1 MVFRTVLDSTSQIN
15 EASPRERRKERTRAE
30 ILAAAWR
37 LAEVGGIAGLS
48 FREVAREV
56 GLQAPSLYTYFDSKD
71 ALFDAM
77 FAEGYA
83 QLGEAVVGWVANSDG
98 KDPVDALGEVVAAW
112 IRFCQQSLARYQIMF
127 TRALPSWQPSPEA
140 YAVSQREYER
150 MTEAL
155 AGIGISGADNLDL
168 FTSLAAGLAAQQLA
182 NDPDGDRW
190 VRLSPVAARML
201 IDDINRREA

>member
-1 MVFRTVLDSTSQIN
+1 MVFRTVLDSRSQIN

-83 QLGEAVVGWVANSDG
+83 QLGEAVVGWVAGSDG

-190 VRLSPVAARML
+190 VRLSRVAARML